1 MRWTQF
7 FKFTESMTAEEARK
21 YMATHQEGTFTLLDV
36 RQPKEYEQEHI
47 PGSKLVPLPE
57 LGDRLDELDAQKP
70 IIVYCAVGG
79 RSRVAAQMLAGKGFE
94 KVYNLKG
101 GIKAWQDQ
109 TAIGPV
115 DMGIPILEGTETPQE
130 LLKLAYGMEMGLE
143 TFYHEMAEKA
153 SGSQV
158 KDAFVQLVDLEKNH
172 KSRLFARSQELDS
185 SITDQAA
192 YEQEA
197 RSTVMEGGMAPEEF
211 LQENDPA
218 LQTVQDV
225 LNVAMMIEA
234 QSYDLYIRC
243 AELMQNTEN
252 QAIFL
257 QLAGEEKEHLHK
269 LGDLK
274 NNNAS

>member
-7 FKFTESMTAEEARK
+7 FTLTASMTAEEARE

-36 RQPKEYEQEHI
+36 RQPKEYQQEHI

-57 LGDRLDELDAQKP
+57 LGDRLEELDPQKP

-94 KVYNLKG
+94 KIYNLKG

-115 DMGIPILEGTETPQE
+115 DMGIPVLEGNETPQE
-130 LLKLAYGMEMGLE
+130 LITLAYGMEMGLE
-143 TFYHEMAEKA
+143 TFYREMAEKT
-153 SGSQV
+153 SDPHV
-158 KDAFVQLVDLEKNH
+158 KEAFIRLGEFEKTH
-172 KSRLFARSQELDS
+172 KTRLFALYQDLDPTA
-185 SITDQAA
+185 TDQAA
-192 YEQEA
+192 YEHKA
-197 RSTVMEGGMAPEEF
+197 AASIIEGGMPPEEF
-211 LQENDPA
+211 LQENTPA
-218 LQTVQDV
+218 MQTVQDV

-234 QSYDLYIRC
+234 QSYDLYTRC
-243 AELMQNTEN
+243 AEQVQNTES
-252 QAIFL
+252 QTMFL
-257 QLAGEEKEHLHK
+257 QLASEEKGHLRQ

-274 NNNAS
+274 NTLW